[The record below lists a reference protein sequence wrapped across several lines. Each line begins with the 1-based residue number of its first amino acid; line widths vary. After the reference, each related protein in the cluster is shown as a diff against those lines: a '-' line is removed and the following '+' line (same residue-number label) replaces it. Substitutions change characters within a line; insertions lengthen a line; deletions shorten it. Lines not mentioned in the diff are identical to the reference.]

1 MYPGSTILFNLALP
15 HSLFKTTL
23 DPAYLHFLR
32 PQATSLAAV
41 IPFSLDLVDLSTWQL
56 QPV

>member
-41 IPFSLDLVDLSTWQL
+41 IPFSLDLVNLST
-56 QPV
+56 